1 MRPRLRVG
9 PGSRTGPEGGARRV
23 GNALCGD
30 VRTWRRS
37 DIRHGLSRV
46 AHAVGLRGATAWA
59 KLPGSALRK
68 SIAVAGNFAHP
79 TASLAEQ
86 KIEKEGLRRRRCGR
100 GRGCRHRRALAGWR
114 WRRTVIFLA
123 QRRARCIS
131 RRRGEPGTR
140 RRVERTFAPACREP
154 ERRRHG
160 GHQGQP
166 APSVDGLF
174 HWHPTCPQDCVTAAT
189 RRTIPDQRADASVA
203 CMNSQ
208 AFLFSPIFSFR
219 RVATATSLPDF
230 GHFSARCRRSWCGSR
245 PSARPT
251 RPGTPPW

>member
-1 MRPRLRVG
+1 MAGSGRTRWLH
-9 PGSRTGPEGGARRV
+9 PGYEAAAEFCPSYKFRR
-23 GNALCGD
+23 
-30 VRTWRRS
+30 
-37 DIRHGLSRV
+37 
-46 AHAVGLRGATAWA
+46 
-59 KLPGSALRK
+59 
-68 SIAVAGNFAHP
+68 P

-86 KIEKEGLRRRRCGR
+86 EIEGESLRRRLSR
-100 GRGCRHRRALAGWR
+100 GRRRRRRARALAGRR

-174 HWHPTCPQDCVTAAT
+174 HWHPTYPQDCVTAAT
-189 RRTIPDQRADASVA
+189 RRTIPDRRADASVA
-203 CMNSQ
+203 RMNSQ
-208 AFLFSPIFSFR
+208 AFLFPPIFSFR
-219 RVATATSLPDF
+219 RVGTTTSLPDF
-230 GHFSARCRRSWCGSR
+230 GHFSAQCRRSWCGSQ

-251 RPGTPPW
+251 IPETPPW